1 MRSMN
6 LSLRGLAFLF
16 LLLTLTFGAQG
27 QKVPKKVLKE
37 FTSEKFQAHI
47 NYLASDAML
56 GRNTPS
62 TGLDSAAAYIANEFK
77 KYGLEPVNGSYF
89 QPLPLVITNLGE
101 DNRVLV
107 EKDGQQHALDI
118 STQFVPFEMTANA
131 EVIGE
136 LVFAGY
142 GITSVENQYDDY
154 ANIDVKGKIVL
165 ILSHGPRENDT
176 ASPFFNRGRNRLNS
190 LDLKVQN
197 AIDHGAVGILY
208 VTDPL
213 NHLLIK
219 PRGYPWPTLQKNT
232 TREMGQ
238 PRLKGPETKKILVV
252 HVGKEVIELAF
263 GSVDS
268 LKNLQASM
276 DGNMKSASRSLQG
289 MKATIK
295 TSIDEK
301 TVPAQNVIGLLPG
314 NDPKLRD
321 EILIIGGHYDHVGFR
336 REHKDGDDYIM
347 NGADDNAS
355 GTTGMLMTAEAF
367 SNMNKK
373 PARSVLFIAFAGEEK
388 GLYGSIS
395 YVNAPLFPLEKT
407 VGMLNLDMI
416 SRNGV
421 DSLFLEGAVMS
432 PDLTS
437 IVQKANEQV
446 GMKLTLG
453 QETYMSGSD
462 HAPFFNKKV
471 PFVFFFAGLHP
482 DYHTIRD
489 NPNTINAVKGARVSK
504 LVFLTAWTVS
514 NENKRYKVLEKK

>member
-1 MRSMN
+1 MR
-6 LSLRGLAFLF
+6 LLHPYLQGLAFF
-16 LLLTLTFGAQG
+16 IFLLTLIPEAQG
-27 QKVPKKVLKE
+27 QKIPKKILKDFTAEE
-37 FTSEKFQAHI
+37 FQNHI
-47 NYLASDAML
+47 NYLASDVLL

-62 TGLDSAAAYIANEFK
+62 AGLDTAAAYIATEFK

-107 EKDGQQHALDI
+107 EKGGQQQSLAI

-131 EVIGE
+131 EVSGE

-142 GITSVENQYDDY
+142 GITSPENKYDDY
-154 ANIDVKGKIVL
+154 AGIDAKGKIIL

-190 LDLKVQN
+190 LDVKVQN
-197 AIDHGAVGILY
+197 AIDHGASGILY

-219 PRGYPWPTLQKNT
+219 PRGYPWPSLQKNT
-232 TREMGQ
+232 SADMSR
-238 PRLKGPETKKILVV
+238 PRLKGPEVKKIPVV

-263 GSVDS
+263 GSTDS
-268 LKNLQASM
+268 LKNLQARM
-276 DGNMKSASRSLQG
+276 DDG
-289 MKATIK
+289 MKPASGILAGMKVTIK

-301 TVPAQNVIGLLPG
+301 IVPAQNVAGLLRG
-314 NDPKLRD
+314 SDPELRN

-336 REHKDGDDYIM
+336 REHKEGDDYIM

-355 GTTGMLMTAEAF
+355 GTTGVLMTAEAF
-367 SNMNKK
+367 SKMKKK

-388 GLYGSIS
+388 GLFGSRA
-395 YVNAPLFPLEKT
+395 YTNAPLFPLDKT

-416 SRNGV
+416 SRNGA

-437 IVQKANEQV
+437 IVLKANEQV
-446 GMKLTLG
+446 GMKLHLG
-453 QETYMSGSD
+453 QETYMDGSD
-462 HAPFFNKKV
+462 HAPFFDKKV

-489 NPNTINAVKGARVSK
+489 NPNTINAAKGARVSK
-504 LVFLTAWTVS
+504 LVFLTSWIVC
-514 NENKRYKVLEKK
+514 NENKHYTVLEKK